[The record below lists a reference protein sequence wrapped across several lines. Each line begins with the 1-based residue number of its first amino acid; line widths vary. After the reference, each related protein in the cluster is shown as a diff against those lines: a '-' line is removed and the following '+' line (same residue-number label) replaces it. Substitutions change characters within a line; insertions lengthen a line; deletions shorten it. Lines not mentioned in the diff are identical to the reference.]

1 MRRREFITLVA
12 RAQRAA
18 MPVVA
23 FVNGGS
29 GVTSARLVAAFSKG
43 LEENGYIDGKNVT
56 VMRERPDA
64 LFAAPDIFFASR
76 APQFATFTARE
87 KIPAAYAVSELVV
100 AGGLMSYG
108 TDFADLY
115 HQVGVYSGSILNGAK
130 TTDLPVLQLSKF
142 EFVINLQRARALGI
156 EVPPGVLTIADQVI
170 D

>member
-12 RAQRAA
+12 RAQQAA

-23 FVNGGS
+23 FINGGS

-43 LEENGYIDGKNVT
+43 LKENGYIDGKNVT
-56 VMRERPDA
+56 VTRERPDA

-76 APQFATFTARE
+76 AAQFATFAARE

-100 AGGLMSYG
+100 AGGLTSYG

-115 HQVGVYSGSILNGAK
+115 HQVGVYSGSILKGAK
-130 TTDLPVLQLSKF
+130 TTDLPVLQSSKF
-142 EFVINLQRARALGI
+142 EFVINLQTARASALKCRP
-156 EVPPGVLTIADQVI
+156 EF
-170 D
+170 

>member
-1 MRRREFITLVA
+1 LSRA
-12 RAQRAA
+12 RQAA

-56 VMRERPDA
+56 VMRERPEA